1 LPQDNLRREQRAV
14 MDINCITISKILTP
28 LQAAHYMVNAYP
40 QHCDAL
46 ALRWGGSEG
55 HEPGTAELC
64 CAGLGWAVPATRKFC
79 YTQVL
84 TDILCPFSLSFC
96 PAATRWPTAWGGRAR
111 ARGRPPQAARQA
123 MANADLRAAAA
134 DSMHGSPSPTQ
145 PTLPTIDPAVSPFH
159 MFVDHLFTQ
168 GHPL

>member
-1 LPQDNLRREQRAV
+1 

-64 CAGLGWAVPATRKFC
+64 CAVLGWAGLGWAGLCLLHTSFATRK
-79 YTQVL
+79 
-84 TDILCPFSLSFC
+84 S
-96 PAATRWPTAWGGRAR
+96 
-111 ARGRPPQAARQA
+111 
-123 MANADLRAAAA
+123 
-134 DSMHGSPSPTQ
+134 
-145 PTLPTIDPAVSPFH
+145 
-159 MFVDHLFTQ
+159 
-168 GHPL
+168 